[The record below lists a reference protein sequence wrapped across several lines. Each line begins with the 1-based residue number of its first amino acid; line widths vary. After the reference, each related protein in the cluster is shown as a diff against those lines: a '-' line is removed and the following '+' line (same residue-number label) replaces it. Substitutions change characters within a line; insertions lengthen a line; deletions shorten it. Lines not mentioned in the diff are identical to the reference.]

1 MITSTILSEVI
12 TDQCWKLTATLL
24 SKYDLDD
31 LSHPIQEYWCTFIHF
46 AQRFDDIFAKELIEL
61 AALARVSLDMGD
73 EFGAKQMVGT
83 LIDNGNESDLNFREA
98 CNKIIHANSVEIK
111 LEWSNRHPLD
121 NDRNGYGESRID
133 GKATVDRFKNPIIM
147 TQGEYRGMEWKTNI
161 HFLKYVSILEE
172 KFSS

>member
-1 MITSTILSEVI
+1 MITSTIISGII
-12 TDQCWKLTATLL
+12 TEQCRKLTATLL

-46 AQRFDDIFAKELIEL
+46 AQRFDDIFAKELLEL
-61 AALARVSLDMGD
+61 AVLARVSLDVD
-73 EFGAKQMVGT
+73 CEFGAKQIVGT
-83 LIDNGNESDLNFREA
+83 LIDNGNRSDINFREA
-98 CNKIIHANSVEIK
+98 CNKIIHANSLEIK
-111 LEWSNRHPLD
+111 LEWSNSHPLD
-121 NDRNGYGESRID
+121 NGRNGYGESRID

-147 TQGEYRGMEWKTNI
+147 THGEYRGMEWKTNI

>member
-1 MITSTILSEVI
+1 MITSTILSEII

-46 AQRFDDIFAKELIEL
+46 AQRFDDIFAKGLIEL
-61 AALARVSLDMGD
+61 AVLARVSLDMGD

-83 LIDNGNESDLNFREA
+83 LIDNGNRSDINFREA

-111 LEWSNRHPLD
+111 LEWSNSHPLD
-121 NDRNGYGESRID
+121 NGRNGYGESNI
-133 GKATVDRFKNPIIM
+133 DRFKNPIIM
-147 TQGEYRGMEWKTNI
+147 TQGKHKGKEWKTNI
-161 HFLKYVSILEE
+161 RFLKYVSILEE
-172 KFSS
+172 KFS